1 MVQHLEVGGN
11 WLDFLLRSLAVI
23 VKVGGSGLSTFLN
36 REDEVEGIEVNPG
49 GNLMSVPRKQIKCTL
64 EVNLAKF

>member
-36 REDEVEGIEVNPG
+36 REDVEGIEVNPV
-49 GNLMSVPRKQIKCTL
+49 GNLMSVPRKQIKRTL